1 MSLEEKNI
9 YNIANEILEEKNFF
23 MVDFIFRGNPNER
36 IVEIFIDSEKNVT
49 AEDLAEINRLINT
62 KIEEN
67 NLLSSGYRLDVSS
80 PGTERPLI
88 FLKQFPKHINR
99 KFDVSYKLNDETKK
113 LSGKLVRVEGEN
125 LFFLSNQ
132 NEISINFNN
141 IKKAKVIVSFS

>member
-36 IVEIFIDSEKNVT
+36 IIEIFVDSEKNVT